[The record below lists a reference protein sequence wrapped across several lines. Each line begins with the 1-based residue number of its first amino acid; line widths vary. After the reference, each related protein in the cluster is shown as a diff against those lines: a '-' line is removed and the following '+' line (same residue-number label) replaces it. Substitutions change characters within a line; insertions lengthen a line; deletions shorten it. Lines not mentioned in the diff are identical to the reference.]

1 MSTQQIYVKLIAF
14 GYLNLEQ
21 DRICLDVDVHN
32 LA

>member
-1 MSTQQIYVKLIAF
+1 LIAF